1 MSQLDPLPY
10 SDAQLRAILERV
22 RTIAMVGASSNWNR
36 PSYFVMKYLQGKGY
50 RVIPVN
56 PGLAGQELLG
66 EKVYPSLRD
75 IPVDAIGPVDMV
87 DVFRS
92 SKEAPKIVEDAIAI
106 GAPVVWMQLGIRND
120 EAAAVAEAAGIEVI
134 MNRCPK
140 IEFGRLGGEL
150 SWGGINS
157 GIIQNRAPQAPR
169 PRSVKGGRT
178 KERPSPSHNLSYGF
192 ETRAIHAGAAPD
204 PVTGAR
210 STPIY
215 QTTSYVFD
223 DVDHAASLF
232 NLHNFGYVYSRLSN
246 PTVAVLE
253 ERIAS
258 LEGGRAA
265 VAAASGH
272 AAQFLTFFTLLQPG
286 DEFLAS
292 RNLYGGSLTQF
303 ALSFKKLGWTC
314 HFVDPSD
321 PENFRR
327 ALTPRCK
334 AIFVENLANPGG
346 VIVDIE
352 KVAVIAHD
360 AGIPLIVDNTLAT
373 PYLCRPFDWGADLI
387 VHSTTKF
394 LGGHGAALGGMVVE
408 SGRFDWS
415 QGDRFPSLTDPEP
428 AYHGLRFFENFGD
441 FAFTTKARAVALR
454 DFGPTL
460 SPMNAFLT
468 ITGIET
474 LHLRMERHVENA
486 RKVAEFLAEHPRVA
500 WVSYAGLKTSPYYK
514 LAQKYVP
521 KGAGAVFTFGVKG
534 GYEAGI
540 RLVEAVR
547 LFSHLANIG
556 DTRSLILHPASTT
569 HRQLSDEQRLA
580 AGAGPD
586 VVRLSVGLE
595 TAEDLIRDLD
605 EALAVTAV

>member
-1 MSQLDPLPY
+1 MSQLEPIPY
-10 SDAQLRAILERV
+10 SDAQIRAILERV

-56 PGLAGQELLG
+56 PGIAGQELLG
-66 EKVYPSLRD
+66 EKVYASLRE
-75 IPVDAIGPVDMV
+75 IPPELAEQIGMV
-87 DVFRS
+87 DVFRPAGETPS
-92 SKEAPKIVEDAIAI
+92 IVEDVIGI

-120 EAAAVAEAAGIEVI
+120 AAAARAEAAGVEVI

-150 SWGGINS
+150 SWSGVNS
-157 GIIQNRAPQAPR
+157 GIIQNRAPQPPR
-169 PRSVKGGRT
+169 AKPA
-178 KERPSPSHNLSYGF
+178 KERPAASHNQSYGF
-192 ETRAIHAGAAPD
+192 ETLAVHAGAAPD

-232 NLHNFGYVYSRLSN
+232 NLHNFGYIYSRLTN
-246 PTVAVLE
+246 PTVSVLE

-272 AAQFLTFFTLLQPG
+272 AAQFLTFFTMLQPG
-286 DEFLAS
+286 DEFVAS

-303 ALSFKKLGWTC
+303 GLSFPKLGWKC
-314 HFVDPSD
+314 HFVDPTD

-327 ALTPRCK
+327 ALTPKCK
-334 AIFVENLANPGG
+334 AIFLELLANPGG
-346 VIVDIE
+346 IIVDIE
-352 KVAVIAHD
+352 KVAAIAHE
-360 AGIPLIVDNTLAT
+360 AGIPLVVDNTLAT
-373 PYLCRPFDWGADLI
+373 PYLCRPFEWGADI
-387 VHSTTKF
+387 ICHSTTKF
-394 LGGHGAALGGMVVE
+394 LGGHGAALGGIVVE

-415 QGDRFPSLTDPEP
+415 QGNRFPSLTEPEP
-428 AYHGLRFFENFGD
+428 AYHGLKFFENFGD

-454 DFGPTL
+454 DLGPTL

-468 ITGIET
+468 ITGIES
-474 LHLRMERHVENA
+474 LPVRMDRHVENA
-486 RKVAEFLAEHPRVA
+486 QKVAEFLAEHPRVA
-500 WVSYAGLKTSPYYK
+500 WVSYAGLKTSPYHE
-514 LAQKYVP
+514 LARKYLP
-521 KGAGAVFTFGVKG
+521 KGPGAVFTFGVKG
-534 GYEAGI
+534 GYEAGVK
-540 RLVEAVR
+540 LVENVR

-569 HRQLSDEQRLA
+569 HRQLSDEQRAA

-586 VVRLSVGLE
+586 VVRLSIGLE

-605 EALAVTAV
+605 EALAADR